1 VDTRVLLSGK
11 RSVGAL
17 VLSVGLIGLLVISS
31 GCAGTTRASPDVQ
44 QGSASAQAPMA
55 PAARLVA
62 QGSTMLQFDPAS
74 AQVGVGGVT
83 AVQLRLEN
91 VDNLYGIEV
100 HLAFDK
106 DVVQVED
113 DDPARDG
120 VQIAAGEI
128 PYPDFPVQ
136 NMADNLGGRLDYAVV
151 QLSPRPPASGSGV
164 VATIRFRGMRA
175 GTSAIHFTHAKLAS
189 PDGLAIPV
197 TWQDGT
203 IVVNGANGPTVTPTP
218 TPGTATPSPTPT
230 PGTATP
236 SPTPTA
242 SPPAPPPTTP
252 PGPTS
257 TPAPYPTVT
266 PDRTPGPPLA
276 GGCSTL
282 YVVRTGDTAFSVARR
297 FGVSVGALAA
307 ANGLPPSYYMQIGQ
321 LLTIPGVPGPIGTSH
336 VVQPGETLYSIARRY
351 GTSVETLAAL
361 NRIPHPWHV
370 KLGQTLLICPP

>member
-1 VDTRVLLSGK
+1 MKAHVVKEEAVDIRVLLSRK

-17 VLSVGLIGLLVISS
+17 VLSIGLIGLLVISS
-31 GCAGTTRASPDVQ
+31 GCAGTTRASPNAQ

-62 QGSTMLQFDPAS
+62 QGSTVLRLDPAS
-74 AQVGVGGVT
+74 AQVGVGGV
-83 AVQLRLEN
+83 AAMQLRLEN

-100 HLAFDK
+100 HLAFDG

-128 PYPDFPVQ
+128 PYPDFQVQ
-136 NMADNLGGRLDYAVV
+136 NMADNSGGRLDYAVV

-164 VATIRFRGMRA
+164 VATIHFRGMRA

-189 PDGLAIPV
+189 PDGFAIPV
-197 TWQDGT
+197 TWQDGS
-203 IVVNGANGPTVTPTP
+203 IVVNGAAGPTGTPTP
-218 TPGTATPSPTPT
+218 TPGTAPPSPT
-230 PGTATP
+230 A
-236 SPTPTA
+236 TA
-242 SPPAPPPTTP
+242 SPLPPPSTIP

-266 PDRTPGPPLA
+266 PGRTPAPPLA
-276 GGCSTL
+276 GGCSML

-297 FGVSVGALAA
+297 FGVSVGALAV

>member
-1 VDTRVLLSGK
+1 VDIRVLLSRK

-31 GCAGTTRASPDVQ
+31 GCAGTTRASPAAQ

-120 VQIAAGEI
+120 VQIAVGEI

-164 VATIRFRGMRA
+164 VATIHFRGMRP

-189 PDGLAIPV
+189 PDGFAIPV
-197 TWQDGT
+197 TWQDGI
-203 IVVNGANGPTVTPTP
+203 IVVNGANGPTATPTP
-218 TPGTATPSPTPT
+218 TPGTATPSPT
-230 PGTATP
+230 A
-236 SPTPTA
+236 TA
-242 SPPAPPPTTP
+242 SPPPPSPTTS

-266 PDRTPGPPLA
+266 PGRTPAPPLA

-297 FGVSVGALAA
+297 YGVSVGALAA
-307 ANGLPPSYYMQIGQ
+307 ANGLPPSYCIQIGQ
-321 LLTIPGVPGPIGTSH
+321 LLTIPGVPGPTGTSH